1 MITINGKTFYE
12 EPTSCGTCP
21 FLYTGNTYAPVPVSR
36 TTDKGHCLLWD
47 EMHFTWRSVP
57 RRCSKLFSKAFANYP
72 EGSNLV
78 IVAND

>member
-1 MITINGKTFYE
+1 MIIINGKTFYE

-21 FLYTGNTYAPVPVSR
+21 FLYIPCTNAPAPVSSS
-36 TTDKGHCLLWD
+36 DKGHCLLWD
-47 EMHFTWRSVP
+47 EIHRTWRSVP